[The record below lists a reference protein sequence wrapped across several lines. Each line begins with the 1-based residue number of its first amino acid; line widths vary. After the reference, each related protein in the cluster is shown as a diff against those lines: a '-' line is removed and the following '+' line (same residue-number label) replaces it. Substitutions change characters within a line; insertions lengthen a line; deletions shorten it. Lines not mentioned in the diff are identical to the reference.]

1 MYIRKKC
8 EKDDIWL
15 IRDFIQE
22 SYKLFD
28 EKVNWHIDRLNFTY
42 SVSRIMNG
50 VSEAKYRDDITMYI
64 KDDVLEAV
72 LITEGENRG
81 EAFFEIK
88 TFALDETLKKMMFD
102 DVEEL
107 IKSSAH
113 DFVQLR
119 LPSEANL
126 LIEEAVARGYE
137 KVEWSEVT
145 MKKLLIDIE
154 DESLPESYTFV
165 NNFNFKEK
173 AEAHAYAFGY
183 YENQQLILNAAQGLE
198 VMTYMPDYKS
208 EFDISIGKDGVE
220 VGFATMWY
228 DSKNQIGI
236 LEPVGTHKDHRRLG
250 LGKAAINRGCN
261 MIKALGAT
269 AVYVGS
275 DQEFYKALGFSPV
288 STDYVYKKSL
298 K

>member
-1 MYIRKKC
+1 
-8 EKDDIWL
+8 
-15 IRDFIQE
+15 
-22 SYKLFD
+22 
-28 EKVNWHIDRLNFTY
+28 
-42 SVSRIMNG
+42 MNG
-50 VSEAKYRDDITMYI
+50 VSEEKYRDDITMYM

-81 EAFFEIK
+81 EAFFEVKSLVIDE
-88 TFALDETLKKMMFD
+88 ALKIMMFD

-107 IKSSAH
+107 IKKNDH
-113 DFVQLR
+113 DFIQLR
-119 LPSEANL
+119 LHSEAKI
-126 LIEEAVARGYE
+126 LIDEAVYRGYE

-145 MKKLLIDIE
+145 MKKLLIGIE
-154 DESLPESYTFV
+154 DESLPESYTFI

-173 AEAHAYAFGY
+173 ATAHAYAFGY
-183 YENQQLILNAAQGLE
+183 YEKEQIIIKAEQGLKA
-198 VMTYMPDYKS
+198 MTTMPDYKS

-220 VGFATMWY
+220 VAFATMWY
-228 DSKNQIGI
+228 DPDNQIGI

-250 LGKAAINRGCN
+250 LGKSAINRGCN

>member
-1 MYIRKKC
+1 MYTRKKC

-15 IRDFIQE
+15 IRDFLKE
-22 SYKLFD
+22 TMKNFG

-50 VSEAKYRDDITMYI
+50 VSEQKYRDDITMYM

-81 EAFFEIK
+81 EAFFEVKSLVIDE
-88 TFALDETLKKMMFD
+88 ALKIMMFD

-107 IKSSAH
+107 IKSNGH
-113 DFVQLR
+113 DFIQLR
-119 LPSEANL
+119 LHSEAQI
-126 LIEEAVARGYE
+126 LIDEAVHRNYE

-154 DESLPESYTFV
+154 DESLPESYTFL

-173 AEAHAYAFGY
+173 ATAHAYAFGY
-183 YENQQLILNAAQGLE
+183 YEKEQIIIKAEQGLK
-198 VMTYMPDYKS
+198 VMTTMPDYKS

-220 VGFATMWY
+220 VAFATMWY
-228 DSKNQIGI
+228 DPDNQIGI